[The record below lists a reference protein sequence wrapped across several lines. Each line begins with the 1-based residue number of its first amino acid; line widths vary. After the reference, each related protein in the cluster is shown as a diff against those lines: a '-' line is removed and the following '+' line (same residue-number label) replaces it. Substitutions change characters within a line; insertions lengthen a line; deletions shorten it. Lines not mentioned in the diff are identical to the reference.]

1 MSEKRINLAIDHSNF
16 GFFSDGMS
24 LLNRQ
29 DKFFIDFRQNTP
41 RLDTIGEKQQQTNVV
56 KHNTIILDPVMAKAL
71 MNLLQDS
78 LKNFEKQHGK
88 LKMPKIEKVRDA
100 EVGAVAPDKNY
111 IG

>member
-1 MSEKRINLAIDHSNF
+1 MGEKRNINLSIDHSNH

-56 KHNTIILDPVMAKAL
+56 KHSTVILDPVMAKAL

-78 LKNFEKQHGK
+78 MKNFEKNHGK
-88 LKMPKIEKVRDA
+88 IKMPKIEKVKELEVARDP
-100 EVGAVAPDKNY
+100 ESYFG
-111 IG
+111 

>member
-1 MSEKRINLAIDHSNF
+1 MGEKRNINLSIDHSNH

-56 KHNTIILDPVMAKAL
+56 KHSTVILDPVMAKAL

-78 LKNFEKQHGK
+78 LKNFEKNHGK
-88 LKMPKIEKVRDA
+88 IKMPKIERVKEIEDIKS
-100 EVGAVAPDKNY
+100 DNNY